1 MARGSLPGLQP
12 GEPERF
18 SPDIIPGIQP
28 PRCSR
33 SARMVRTPALV
44 FIGFFVLAS
53 VNASAA
59 PPEAAPAKTV
69 AEATKRLETARA
81 ALTAAVQRIEKD
93 PPSNADLDAAL
104 AAVEALKNAL
114 DAGASFE
121 TVDLEYAKAVLAA
134 RKELRTRREYV
145 DERRAKVHIHE
156 FRRRI
161 DGAIAPLNERMAKVT
176 GKDPGP
182 KEMDEAR
189 AAVAAVKKLVEESRS
204 LTKQDPK
211 FAEYLTEVDATV
223 ARHEKTIDDRWLE
236 LSAQKQRGLLDERRK
251 ALSTALAEL
260 AKAWSDEKFGAADK
274 AVAALQ
280 KQLEEG
286 KPLEARD
293 KAYRAE
299 AEKARAEIT
308 QAKRQM
314 EESVAAAGVS
324 RVKEE
329 MGPAHDELVASA
341 KALRARKPTPEQ
353 LAEAKTAAFVAR
365 KLVEKYEPQAAR
377 SPAIGQYLTEVKNT
391 LVEVEV
397 ALQVRSLDAARAE
410 VIQALRNLERR
421 AVTDEQFEEANTAM
435 TVLAKTL
442 ETVHAK
448 NPAISPAAAEA
459 RQLLK
464 DGKATIERRR
474 YEVDLQRQ
482 RAKVDE
488 ARKSAAALVTQIQKE
503 KPTEAQLQEAENAVK
518 QIGVVLEAGAQ
529 FVKKDRD
536 YALYAKET
544 KERMA
549 ELGDRI
555 ARRKIALSAADARS
569 QLSERVNTAR
579 EKLEPVKVASS
590 TDADIE
596 VASKSVDA
604 LMQSIEAGAELER
617 QDAGY
622 ASSAE
627 RARNELLR
635 LVEALEHAKQERAL
649 RRMTGEALTAAN
661 AEAAAAAS
669 SADLRKRKALYASAL
684 EKLKACQDDGARMMK
699 ENARLAS
706 ADVLI
711 GGQPTKPK
719 DVMAQCAQKAESL
732 QEPQK
737 QVDVRLRFDDG
748 PKKAYETAKALLSK
762 SRKSE
767 ALEQFNEC
775 VVAGRIMENQ
785 YPAFKDTK
793 FAVGGAN
800 MSVVEL
806 IQACVK
812 ERKPLQASP

>member
-1 MARGSLPGLQP
+1 
-12 GEPERF
+12 
-18 SPDIIPGIQP
+18 
-28 PRCSR
+28 
-33 SARMVRTPALV
+33 MVRTPALV
-44 FIGFFVLAS
+44 FIGFIVLAS
-53 VNASAA
+53 VTASAA
-59 PPEAAPAKTV
+59 PPDAGAAKSV
-69 AEATKRLETARA
+69 AEATKRLESARTALA
-81 ALTAAVQRIEKD
+81 AAVKRIEKD

-121 TVDLEYAKAVLAA
+121 TADLDYAKTVLAA
-134 RKELRTRREYV
+134 RKELRTHREYV
-145 DERRAKVHIHE
+145 EDRRAKVHIHD

-161 DGAIAPLNERMAKVT
+161 DSAMAGLNDRMTKVA
-176 GKDPGP
+176 GKTPGP
-182 KEMDEAR
+182 KEMDDAR
-189 AAVAAVKKLVEESRS
+189 AAVAEVKKLAEESRP

-211 FAEYLTEVDATV
+211 FATYLTEVDTTV

-251 ALSTALAEL
+251 ALATALAEL
-260 AKAWSDEKFGAADK
+260 GKGWSDEKFGAADK

-286 KPLEARD
+286 KPLETPD
-293 KAYRAE
+293 KAYRAD

-329 MGPAHDELVASA
+329 MGPAHDELAASA
-341 KALRARKPTPEQ
+341 KALRARKPTSEQ
-353 LAEAKTAAFVAR
+353 LAEAKTAAFVVR

-377 SPAIGQYLTEVKNT
+377 SQAIGQYLAEVKNT

-397 ALQVRSLDAARAE
+397 ALQIRSLDAARAE
-410 VIQALRNLERR
+410 VMQALRSLEKRDPG
-421 AVTDEQFEEANTAM
+421 DEQFEVANTAL

-488 ARKSAAALVTQIQKE
+488 ARKSAAALVTQLQKE
-503 KPTEAQLQEAENAVK
+503 KPSEAQLQEAENAVK
-518 QIGVVLEAGAQ
+518 QIGVVLETGAH

-536 YALYAKET
+536 YALYAKES

-549 ELGDRI
+549 ELSDRI
-555 ARRKIALSAADARS
+555 TRRRIALSAADART
-569 QLSERVNTAR
+569 QLAAHVTTAK
-579 EKLEPVKVASS
+579 EKLEAAKVISA

-596 VASKSVDA
+596 TASKSVDA
-604 LMQSIEAGAELER
+604 LMQAMEARAELER

-622 ASSAE
+622 AASAE

-635 LVEALEHAKQERAL
+635 LMEALDLARQGRAL
-649 RRMTGEALTAAN
+649 RQMTGEALTAAN
-661 AEAAAAAS
+661 AATEAAAS
-669 SADLRKRKALYASAL
+669 SSDMRKRKQLYASAM
-684 EKLKACQDDGARMMK
+684 EKLKACQDEGARMLK

-706 ADVLI
+706 VDVLV
-711 GGQPTKPK
+711 GGVPARPQE
-719 DVMAQCAQKAESL
+719 VVAQCAQKAEAL
-732 QEPQK
+732 KEPQK

-748 PKKAYETAKALLSK
+748 PKRAYESAKVLLAK
-762 SRKSE
+762 SRKNE
-767 ALEQFNEC
+767 ALEQLNEC
-775 VVAGRIMENQ
+775 IVAGRVMENQ
-785 YPAFKDTK
+785 YPDFKNQK
-793 FAVGGAN
+793 FDVGGAS
-800 MSVVEL
+800 MSVIEVV
-806 IQACVK
+806 QACVK
-812 ERKPLQASP
+812 ERKPLQTP

>member
-1 MARGSLPGLQP
+1 
-12 GEPERF
+12 
-18 SPDIIPGIQP
+18 
-28 PRCSR
+28 
-33 SARMVRTPALV
+33 MVRTPALV

-53 VNASAA
+53 VAASAR
-59 PPEAAPAKTV
+59 PPEAGAAKSV
-69 AEATKRLETARA
+69 AEATKRLESARA
-81 ALTAAVQRIEKD
+81 ALSAAVQRIEKD
-93 PPSNADLDAAL
+93 PPSNTDLDAAL
-104 AAVEALKNAL
+104 AAVEALKSAL

-121 TVDLEYAKAVLAA
+121 TADLDYAKTVLAA
-134 RKELRTRREYV
+134 RKELRTHREYV
-145 DERRAKVHIHE
+145 EDRRAKVHIHD

-161 DGAIAPLNERMAKVT
+161 DGAMAALNDRMGKVA
-176 GKDPGP
+176 GKTPAP
-182 KEMDEAR
+182 KEMDDAR
-189 AAVAAVKKLVEESRS
+189 AAVAEVKKLTEESRP

-211 FAEYLTEVDATV
+211 FATYLTEIDATV

-260 AKAWSDEKFGAADK
+260 GKGWSDEKFGAVDR

-286 KPLEARD
+286 KPLETPD
-293 KAYRAE
+293 KAYRAD
-299 AEKARAEIT
+299 AEKARAEIA

-329 MGPAHDELVASA
+329 MGPAHDELTASA

-353 LAEAKTAAFVAR
+353 LAEAKTAAFVVR

-377 SPAIGQYLTEVKNT
+377 SQAIGQYLAEVKNT

-397 ALQVRSLDAARAE
+397 ALQIRSLDVARAE
-410 VIQALRNLERR
+410 VMQSLRGLEKRDPP
-421 AVTDEQFEEANTAM
+421 DEQFEVANTAL

-488 ARKSAAALVTQIQKE
+488 ARKSASALVTQIQKE
-503 KPTEAQLQEAENAVK
+503 KPSEAQLQEAENAVK
-518 QIGVVLEAGAQ
+518 QIGVVLETGAH

-536 YALYAKET
+536 YALYAKES

-549 ELGDRI
+549 ELSDRI
-555 ARRKIALSAADARS
+555 TRRRIALSAADARS
-569 QLSERVNTAR
+569 QLSEHVTTAK
-579 EKLEPVKVASS
+579 EKVEAAKVISA

-596 VASKSVDA
+596 TASKSVDA
-604 LMQSIEAGAELER
+604 LMQAMEARAELER

-622 ASSAE
+622 AASAE

-635 LVEALEHAKQERAL
+635 LMEALDLARQGREL
-649 RRMTGEALTAAN
+649 RKMTGDALTAAN
-661 AEAAAAAS
+661 AASEAAAS
-669 SADLRKRKALYASAL
+669 SSDMRKRKQLYASAM
-684 EKLKACQDDGARMMK
+684 EKLKACQDEGARMLK

-706 ADVLI
+706 IDVLV
-711 GGQPTKPK
+711 GGVPARPQA
-719 DVMAQCAQKAESL
+719 VMAQCAQKAEAL
-732 QEPQK
+732 KEPQK

-748 PKKAYETAKALLSK
+748 PKRAYESAKVLLAR
-762 SRKSE
+762 SRKNE

-775 VVAGRIMENQ
+775 IVAGRVMENQ
-785 YPAFKDTK
+785 YPDFKDQK
-793 FAVGGAN
+793 FEVGGAS
-800 MSVVEL
+800 MSVVEV

-812 ERKPLQASP
+812 ERKPLQTP

>member
-1 MARGSLPGLQP
+1 
-12 GEPERF
+12 
-18 SPDIIPGIQP
+18 
-28 PRCSR
+28 
-33 SARMVRTPALV
+33 MVRTSALV

-53 VNASAA
+53 VAASAR
-59 PPEAAPAKTV
+59 PPEAGAAKSV
-69 AEATKRLETARA
+69 AEATKRLESARA
-81 ALTAAVQRIEKD
+81 ALSAAVQRIEKD
-93 PPSNADLDAAL
+93 PPSNTDLDAAL
-104 AAVEALKNAL
+104 AAVEALKSAL

-121 TVDLEYAKAVLAA
+121 TADLDYAKTVLAA
-134 RKELRTRREYV
+134 RKELRTHREYV
-145 DERRAKVHIHE
+145 EDRRAKVHIHD

-161 DGAIAPLNERMAKVT
+161 DGAMAALNDRMGKVA
-176 GKDPGP
+176 GKTPAP
-182 KEMDEAR
+182 KEMDDAR
-189 AAVAAVKKLVEESRS
+189 AAVAEVKKLTEESRP

-211 FAEYLTEVDATV
+211 FATYLTEIDATV

-260 AKAWSDEKFGAADK
+260 GKGWSDEKFGAVDR

-286 KPLEARD
+286 KPLETPD
-293 KAYRAE
+293 KAYRAD
-299 AEKARAEIT
+299 AEKARAEIA

-329 MGPAHDELVASA
+329 MGPAHDELTASA

-353 LAEAKTAAFVAR
+353 LAEAKTAAFVVR

-377 SPAIGQYLTEVKNT
+377 SQAIGQYLAEVKNT

-397 ALQVRSLDAARAE
+397 ALQIRSLDAARAE
-410 VIQALRNLERR
+410 VMQSLRGLEKRDPP
-421 AVTDEQFEEANTAM
+421 DEQFEVANTAL

-488 ARKSAAALVTQIQKE
+488 ARKSASALVTQIQKE
-503 KPTEAQLQEAENAVK
+503 KPSEAQLQEAENAVK
-518 QIGVVLEAGAQ
+518 QIGVVLETGAH

-536 YALYAKET
+536 YALYAKES

-549 ELGDRI
+549 ELSDRI
-555 ARRKIALSAADARS
+555 TRRRIALSAADARS
-569 QLSERVNTAR
+569 QLSEHVTTAK
-579 EKLEPVKVASS
+579 EKVEAAKVISA

-596 VASKSVDA
+596 TASKSVDA
-604 LMQSIEAGAELER
+604 LMQAMEARAELER

-622 ASSAE
+622 AASAE

-635 LVEALEHAKQERAL
+635 LMEALDLARQGREL
-649 RRMTGEALTAAN
+649 RKMTGDALTAAN
-661 AEAAAAAS
+661 AASEAAAS
-669 SADLRKRKALYASAL
+669 SSDMRKRKQLYASAM
-684 EKLKACQDDGARMMK
+684 EKLKACQDEGARMLK

-706 ADVLI
+706 IDVLV
-711 GGQPTKPK
+711 GGVPARPQA
-719 DVMAQCAQKAESL
+719 VMAQCAQKAEAL
-732 QEPQK
+732 KEPQK

-748 PKKAYETAKALLSK
+748 PKRAYESAKVLLAR
-762 SRKSE
+762 SRKNE

-775 VVAGRIMENQ
+775 IVAGRVMENQ
-785 YPAFKDTK
+785 YPDFKDQK
-793 FAVGGAN
+793 FEVGGAS
-800 MSVVEL
+800 MSVVEV

-812 ERKPLQASP
+812 ERKPLQTP

>member
-1 MARGSLPGLQP
+1 
-12 GEPERF
+12 
-18 SPDIIPGIQP
+18 
-28 PRCSR
+28 
-33 SARMVRTPALV
+33 MVRIPALV
-44 FIGFFVLAS
+44 FIGFFVLTS
-53 VNASAA
+53 VNASAGA
-59 PPEAAPAKTV
+59 PEAAAPKSV
-69 AEATKRLETARA
+69 AEATKRLESARA
-81 ALTAAVQRIEKD
+81 ALATAVQRIEKD

-121 TVDLEYAKAVLAA
+121 TADLEYAKAVLAA
-134 RKELRTRREYV
+134 RKELRTHREYV
-145 DERRAKVHIHE
+145 DERRAKIHIHE

-161 DGAIAPLNERMAKVT
+161 DGAMTTLNARMAKVV
-176 GKDPGP
+176 GKEPGP
-182 KEMDEAR
+182 SEMDEAR
-189 AAVAAVKKLVEESRS
+189 AGVAEVKKLAEESRS

-211 FAEYLTEVDATV
+211 FAAYLTEVDATL
-223 ARHEKTIDDRWLE
+223 ARHEKAIDERWLA
-236 LSAQKQRGLLDERRK
+236 LSAQKQRGLLDESRK

-260 AKAWSDEKFGAADK
+260 GKAWSDERFGAADK
-274 AVAALQ
+274 ATAALQ

-299 AEKARAEIT
+299 AEKARAELA
-308 QAKRQM
+308 QARRQM
-314 EESVAAAGVS
+314 EEAVASAGVS

-329 MGPAHDELVASA
+329 MGPAHDELVVAA

-353 LAEAKTAAFVAR
+353 LAEAKTAAFVVR

-377 SPAIGQYLTEVKNT
+377 SPAIVQYLAEVKNT

-397 ALQVRSLDAARAE
+397 ALQVRGLDAARAE
-410 VIQALRNLERR
+410 VIQALRNLEKR
-421 AVTDEQFEEANTAM
+421 APTDEQFEEANTAL

-442 ETVHAK
+442 ETVHAR

-464 DGKATIERRR
+464 DGRAAMERRR

-503 KPTEAQLQEAENAVK
+503 KPSEAQLQEAENAVK
-518 QIGVVLEAGAQ
+518 QIGVVLEAGAH

-536 YALYAKET
+536 YAQYAKET
-544 KERMA
+544 KERIT
-549 ELGDRI
+549 ELSDRI
-555 ARRKIALSAADARS
+555 ARRRIVLSAADARS
-569 QLSERVNTAR
+569 QLAERVTTAK
-579 EKLEPVKVASS
+579 EKLAAVKVVSA

-604 LMQSIEAGAELER
+604 LMQAIEARAELEQ

-635 LVEALEHAKQERAL
+635 LVEALEFARQERAL
-649 RRMTGEALTAAN
+649 RRTTGEALATAN
-661 AEAAAAAS
+661 AESEAAAS
-669 SADLRKRKALYASAL
+669 SADLRKRRELYASAMK
-684 EKLKACQDDGARMMK
+684 KLKACQDDGARMLQ

-706 ADVLI
+706 VDVLV
-711 GGQPTKPK
+711 GGLPTRPK
-719 DVMAQCAQKAESL
+719 EVMTQCAQKAAAL

-737 QVDVRLRFDDG
+737 QVDVRLRFDEG
-748 PKKAYETAKALLSK
+748 PRKSYQSAKALLSK
-762 SRKSE
+762 ARKNE
-767 ALEQFNEC
+767 ALEQLNEC
-775 VVAGRIMENQ
+775 IVAGRILENQ
-785 YPAFKDTK
+785 YPDFKNQK
-793 FAVGGAN
+793 FDVGGAS
-800 MSVVEL
+800 MSVIEL
-806 IQACVK
+806 IQACVN
-812 ERKPLQASP
+812 ERKPLQTAR

>member
-1 MARGSLPGLQP
+1 
-12 GEPERF
+12 
-18 SPDIIPGIQP
+18 
-28 PRCSR
+28 
-33 SARMVRTPALV
+33 MVRIPALV

-53 VNASAA
+53 VNAAA
-59 PPEAAPAKTV
+59 GPPEAGAAKSV
-69 AEATKRLETARA
+69 AEATKRLESARA

-93 PPSNADLDAAL
+93 PPRNEDLDAAL
-104 AAVEALKNAL
+104 KAVEALKNAL
-114 DAGASFE
+114 DAGANFE
-121 TVDLEYAKAVLAA
+121 TEDLEYAKAVLAA
-134 RKELRTRREYV
+134 RKELRTQREYV
-145 DERRAKVHIHE
+145 DQRRANIHIHE

-161 DGAIAPLNERMAKVT
+161 DGALAALNERMAKVA
-176 GKDPGP
+176 GKDAGQ
-182 KEMDEAR
+182 KQMDEAR
-189 AAVAAVKKLVEESRS
+189 AAAAEVKKLAEESRP

-211 FAEYLTEVDATV
+211 FATYLTEVDATV
-223 ARHEKTIDDRWLE
+223 ARHEKAIDDRWLE
-236 LSAQKQRGLLDERRK
+236 QSAQKQRGLLDESRK
-251 ALSTALAEL
+251 ALATALAEL
-260 AKAWSDEKFGAADK
+260 SKAWSDEKFGNADK
-274 AVAALQ
+274 AVAAVQ

-299 AEKARAEIT
+299 ADKARAEIA

-324 RVKEE
+324 RVKAE
-329 MGPAHDELVASA
+329 MGPAYDELVAAA

-353 LAEAKTAAFVAR
+353 FAEAKTAAFVVR

-377 SPAIGQYLTEVKNT
+377 SQAIGQYLTEVKNT

-397 ALQVRSLDAARAE
+397 ALQVRSLDAARAD
-410 VIQALRNLERR
+410 VMQALRNLEKR
-421 AVTDEQFEEANTAM
+421 AVTDEQFQEANTAM

-464 DGKATIERRR
+464 DGRAAIEKRR

-544 KERMA
+544 KERMT
-549 ELGDRI
+549 ELSDRI

-569 QLSERVNTAR
+569 QLSEQVTAAK
-579 EKLEPVKVASS
+579 EKLEAVKPASS

-596 VASKSVDA
+596 AASKSVDA
-604 LMQSIEAGAELER
+604 LMQSLEARAELER
-617 QDAGY
+617 QDAAY
-622 ASSAE
+622 AASAE
-627 RARNELLR
+627 RGRNEMLR
-635 LVEALEHAKQERAL
+635 LVEALEFAKQERAL
-649 RRMTGEALTAAN
+649 RKATGEALAAAN
-661 AEAAAAAS
+661 AASEAAAS
-669 SADLRKRKALYASAL
+669 SSDLRKRKALYASAM
-684 EKLKACQDDGARMMK
+684 EKLKACQDDGARMLK
-699 ENARLAS
+699 DNARLAS
-706 ADVLI
+706 SDVLV
-711 GGQPTKPK
+711 GGLPAKPK
-719 DVMAQCAQKAESL
+719 EVMAQCAQKAEAL

-737 QVDVRLRFDDG
+737 QVDVRLRFDEG
-748 PKKAYETAKALLSK
+748 PRRAYESAKALLSK
-762 SRKSE
+762 SRKNE
-767 ALEQFNEC
+767 ALEQLNEC
-775 VVAGRIMENQ
+775 IAAGRVLENR
-785 YPAFKDTK
+785 YPDFKDHK
-793 FAVGGAN
+793 FDVGGAS

-812 ERKPLQASP
+812 ERKPLQAAP